1 MKFEDITSD
10 IAPLALI
17 DDGRH
22 ALGRDPLARESLVF
36 TLQLPE
42 EKIAGWVYPRVG
54 NDGKAAG
61 IIAVFGDGV
70 PGGSIYEVYHGID
83 VPDSMNFTRWQAGG
97 VDLTLTRPLLT
108 AEVKYTSQRLAYD
121 FTFEAIHPAY
131 SYDSHPDRCP
141 KYFADNRFEQSGR
154 IKGTV
159 TIDGRLIPFEA
170 LGQRDHSWGTRNW
183 GVNYHYKWFHA
194 TTAEAAVHFFKMEY
208 LGRSLTRGYVFKDG
222 HFSQLREVNVVDFTL
237 NEDMIHTDIEVVMH
251 DAAGRVTKVSGRHFA
266 HQPLPVTDH
275 GVTLNEVAM
284 TTEIDGKPGT
294 GWCEFQWDDA
304 YLAHM
309 KTHKHIRR

>member
-10 IAPLALI
+10 IAPLNPI
-17 DDGRH
+17 DDRRH
-22 ALGRDPLARESLVF
+22 ALRKEPLSRESLVF

-54 NDGKAAG
+54 ADGKAAG
-61 IIAVFGDGV
+61 IFAVFGDGV
-70 PGGSIYEVYHGID
+70 PGGSIYEVFHDIA
-83 VPDSMNFTRWQAGG
+83 VPDSMDFANWKVDG
-97 VDLTLTRPLLT
+97 VELTLTDPLRT
-108 AEVKYTSQRLAYD
+108 AHIQYSSKRLAYD
-121 FTFEAIHPAY
+121 FTFDAIHPAY

-141 KYFADNRFEQSGR
+141 QYFADNRFEQSGR

-159 TIDGRLIPFEA
+159 TIDGKAIQFDA

-183 GVNYHYKWFHA
+183 SVNYHYKWFHA
-194 TTAEAAVHFFKMEY
+194 TTQDAAVHFFTMDY

-222 HFSQLREVNVVDFTL
+222 HFSQLKEANVIDFTL
-237 NEDMIHTDIEVVMH
+237 NEDMIHTDIIVELH
-251 DAAGRVTKVSGRHFA
+251 DLAGRTTKVSGRRFA

-275 GVTLNEVAM
+275 GVMLFEVAM

-294 GWCEFQWDDA
+294 GWCEFQWDDT

-309 KTHKHIRR
+309 KKYKHIRR